1 VLRERLGR
9 SREQELNT
17 ALAEMLAIARDRL
30 RTLRA
35 S

>member
-1 VLRERLGR
+1 VLRERLANG
-9 SREQELNT
+9 REQELAT

-30 RTLRA
+30 RSLQG